1 MNYVSALSNPNYKIG
16 VKKLSNNQL
25 KVGLPAYDM
34 LESKIN
40 DIRTVAS
47 KIDRKQLSRGQVSY
61 PWTNLSFYKK
71 R

>member
-34 LESKIN
+34 FESKIN

-47 KIDRKQLSRGQVSY
+47 KIDRKQLSRG
-61 PWTNLSFYKK
+61 
-71 R
+71 